1 MRTLLLVPRMRSL
14 SPFGV
19 SCLLML
25 SANLLHE
32 TQAASLSP
40 QPAASAAEFSL
51 NPGRM
56 QRQVL
61 DAGPYAGTPAEVGAT
76 FLREQKRRGEQ
87 GLDSLELR
95 RVIPLGK
102 ASGNGFGPGGAIL
115 RYVQR
120 VQGIPVMGDALILS
134 LSAEG
139 RVQGM
144 QQRLLE
150 TASLERALA
159 GPRLTQ
165 AQAFVQVQAGRSAR
179 PLGGA
184 LVFWRSGSGA
194 RLVWEVSQPP
204 LAAGAEGWQVLVD
217 ATSGQVLRRLSLRDH
232 ESPPELEPPL
242 ANVYR
247 FNPFVES
254 ELETVSLGAGAA
266 EALTSDNFTLL
277 RCEDQ
282 QERVKTV
289 DLSGQSWWAHVCTV
303 VPAPGPVDG
312 NYLFE
317 PLPYP
322 EDIARDEDQFGG
334 PHLFY
339 HLEAL
344 TPFLAHFGLEDVSE
358 YTIEVTANMRQPN
371 TLDATLLDDPE
382 APLAAYNNA
391 YFMSPYRVS
400 GILSPPKL
408 VFGQGSTS
416 DFAYDADVVY
426 HELTHGA
433 VFAVGGPRMLS
444 WDGHGISIESSA
456 LNEGFAD
463 YFSSIRQGDPVVGEY
478 AGLRWAPEGGGIRNL
493 ELDARCPNFLVGQ
506 QHNDSQPWSGALW
519 EIRTALTPEQAQV
532 FDQVVFNVL
541 AELADDASLQEATA
555 ALLARVEQEMD
566 AETLGLAQ
574 TVVAERGLPSCQ
586 RLVPIQIL
594 GSDTVSLEYTQ
605 VLGRDTF
612 GSAGGIPGTIQLEV
626 EVPEG
631 SHVLVV
637 QFMQPEYKGVK
648 LPDFNTDVVPATLQ
662 VLRRHE
668 RPVSWNY
675 AASGSF
681 NAEPIRDEATV
692 AQKLES
698 TPLETTSYL
707 YPAYEARL
715 TIAEEPGKHYL
726 QFMNMSTGGASIY
739 DLTLRLDPAPEPSPT
754 PVPEGDGGG
763 CGCAQ
768 ADGASKPLNG
778 GLLSLL
784 GLLGL
789 LAGRRKRS

>member
-1 MRTLLLVPRMRSL
+1 MRTLLLVPRLRSL
-14 SPFGV
+14 SLLRV
-19 SCLLML
+19 SCLFML
-25 SANLLHE
+25 SANLLNT

-40 QPAASAAEFSL
+40 QRAASAAESPFI
-51 NPGRM
+51 PGRM

-61 DAGPYAGTPAEVGAT
+61 DAGPYAGAPAEVGAA
-76 FLREQKRRGEQ
+76 FLREEERRGAQ
-87 GLDSLELR
+87 GLASLELR

-102 ASGNGFGPGGAIL
+102 TSGNGFGPGGAIL
-115 RYVQR
+115 RYVQLWK
-120 VQGIPVMGDALILS
+120 GIPVLGDALILS
-134 LSAEG
+134 LSSDG
-139 RVQGM
+139 RVKGV
-144 QQRLLE
+144 QQRLVE
-150 TASLERALA
+150 TTSLERALT
-159 GPRLTQ
+159 GTRITQ
-165 AQAFVQVQAGRSAR
+165 AQAFAQVQAGRAER
-179 PLGGA
+179 PLGGTLA
-184 LVFWRSGSGA
+184 FWRNGA
-194 RLVWEVSQPP
+194 DVRLVWEVFQPP
-204 LAAGAEGWQVLVD
+204 LAAGAEGWQVWVD
-217 ATSGQVLRRLSLRDH
+217 ATSGQVLSRRSLREH
-232 ESPPELEPPL
+232 ESPPALEPPL
-242 ANVYR
+242 ANIYR

-254 ELETVSLGAGAA
+254 ELETVSLGSGAA

-289 DLSGQSWWAHVCTV
+289 DLSGTSWWAHVCTV

-344 TPFLAHFGLEDVSE
+344 TPFLANFGLEDVSE

-371 TLDATLLDDPE
+371 TLDAALLDDPE

-444 WDGHGISIESSA
+444 WDAHGISVESSA

-478 AGLRWAPEGGGIRNL
+478 AGLRWAPEGGGIRDL

-519 EIRTALTPEQAQV
+519 EIRTALSPEQALV

-541 AELADDASLQEATA
+541 AELADDASLQDATA
-555 ALLARVEQEMD
+555 ALLARVEQDMD

-574 TVVAERGLPSCQ
+574 TVVTARGLPTCQ
-586 RLVPIQIL
+586 RLVPIQLL
-594 GSDTVSLEYTQ
+594 GPDTVSLEYTQ

-637 QFMQPEYKGVK
+637 RFLQPEYKGVK
-648 LPDFNTDVVPATLQ
+648 LPDFNTDIVPSTLQ

-668 RPVSWNY
+668 RPISWNY
-675 AASGSF
+675 ATSGSF

-698 TPLETTSYL
+698 TPLETTSYY

-726 QFMNMSTGGASIY
+726 QFVNMSPNGASIY
-739 DLTLRLDPAPEPSPT
+739 DLTLSLEPAPEPSPT
-754 PVPEGDGGG
+754 PAPEEESGG
-763 CGCAQ
+763 CGCVQ
-768 ADGASKPLNG
+768 ADATSKPHTG
-778 GLLSLL
+778 ELLSLL